1 MHDPLVFEIQRLYP
15 QIFLACHIDHVRAR
29 STRWSLSSHDASLLA
44 HLSLRSG
51 TSPRSLA
58 GHLGVVP
65 STLSAALKRLEQL
78 GYIKNTPKTDD
89 RRRRELWLT
98 ARGAEAMQTTSV
110 LDATRVAQLLEKLS
124 PSEKKVALRGLA
136 LLAQAARAL
145 GKKR

>member
-1 MHDPLVFEIQRLYP
+1 MHDTLVFEIQRLYP

-29 STRWSLSSHDASLLA
+29 STQWSLSSHDASLLA
-44 HLSLRSG
+44 HLSLGAG

-65 STLSAALKRLEQL
+65 STLSATLKRLEQL
-78 GYIKNTPKTDD
+78 GYIRNIPKTDD

-98 ARGAEAMQTTSV
+98 ERGAEAMQTTSV
-110 LDATRVAQLLEKLS
+110 LDATRVGQLLEKLS
-124 PSEKKVALRGLA
+124 PSEQEVALRGLE

-145 GKKR
+145 